1 MEYCERC
8 GAQNVEQA
16 TFCYRCGAPLT
27 VQKESRPVYV
37 PQSQFDRSF
46 KGAGPLLKAF
56 IGIIFV
62 LLVVEIFDVL
72 SDSSE
77 FADRT
82 GDLLG
87 DNLILIFIMMLLS
100 VYSGY
105 SSRRM
110 PKEHSMVAPI
120 IAAVLITFALWMM
133 ARLMQITGDAADVGA
148 LSTMGDILNTILYII
163 FLLVILL
170 GYIGVVMRSDRIQP
184 LADPTPYSQSAPSP
198 QPVPQD
204 LTQRLHRSKRDSVL
218 FGVCG
223 GMAEYTKM
231 DPMVMRLIWV
241 VGFLASGGVLIVAYL
256 ILALALPNY

>member
-1 MEYCERC
+1 MAICEKC

-16 TFCYRCGAPLT
+16 AFCYRCGAPFT
-27 VQKESRPVYV
+27 VRKEPRPAYV

-62 LLVVEIFDVL
+62 LLVVEIFNVL

-77 FADRT
+77 FADRV
-82 GDLLG
+82 GDFLG

-133 ARLMQITGDAADVGA
+133 AKLMQITGDAVDVSV
-148 LSTMGDILNTILYII
+148 LNTMGDILNTILYII
-163 FLLVILL
+163 FLLVLLL
-170 GYIGVVMRSDRIQP
+170 GYIGVVMRSNRIQP
-184 LADPTPYSQSAPSP
+184 PANSTPYSQSAPSP

-223 GMAEYTKM
+223 GMAEYTNI
-231 DPMVMRLIWV
+231 DPTMMRVLWV
-241 VGFLASGGVLIVAYL
+241 VGFLVSGGVLIIAYL
-256 ILALALPNY
+256 ILALALPNF